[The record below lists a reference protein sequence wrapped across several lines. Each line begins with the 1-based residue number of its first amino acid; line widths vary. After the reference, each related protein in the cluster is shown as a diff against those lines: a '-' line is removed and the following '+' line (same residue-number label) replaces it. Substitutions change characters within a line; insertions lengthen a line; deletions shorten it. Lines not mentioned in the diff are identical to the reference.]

1 MNRDNVL
8 LTRILQKEAA
18 ALELL
23 YDQYEVM
30 LLRVIYSSRSDSIFA
45 EKVLNELFR
54 DIWHNPLKY
63 TQGRFAAAAIVSACK
78 EKVRE
83 HSSLCRK
90 SVGEPTVHFSNK
102 LAEKL

>member
-1 MNRDNVL
+1 MKRENML
-8 LTRILQKEAA
+8 LTRILQKEGA

-30 LLRVIYSSRSDSIFA
+30 LLNVIYSAGIDSIKA
-45 EKVLNELFR
+45 EKVLNELFN

-63 TQGRFAAAAIVSACK
+63 SEGIFASAAIVSACK
-78 EKVRE
+78 EIVKN

-90 SVGEPTVHFSNK
+90 SV
-102 LAEKL
+102 